1 MAWTAAKIPDQSG
14 AVAAVAVVTGANGGL
29 GLEPGSR
36 GRCAVGGGCSPPS
49 SADHHA
55 RLRQ

>member
-14 AVAAVAVVTGANGGL
+14 AVAVVTGANGGL
-29 GLEPGSR
+29 GLGLVAEG
-36 GRCAVGGGCSPPS
+36 AVPS
-49 SADHHA
+49 AVVVVLLPVADHHA